1 MSWIALAV
9 LVVAAWLA
17 VKAVGLV
24 VRLVLWIVVLGA
36 AYWFLA
42 PLLDLPRPW

>member
-1 MSWIALAV
+1 MSWIAILV

-17 VKAVGLV
+17 IKAVGLF
-24 VRLVLWIVVLGA
+24 VRLLLWGVVLVA

-42 PLLDLPRPW
+42 PHLGLPLPW

>member
-1 MSWIALAV
+1 MSWIAILV

-17 VKAVGLV
+17 IKAVGLV
-24 VRLVLWIVVLGA
+24 VRLLLWAVVLGA

-42 PLLDLPRPW
+42 PQFGWPLPW